1 MEPASSLLFSAYTIN
16 QQTHI
21 SNYVQSHIISHRQHA
36 SVTTVTII
44 MALLATFIL
53 YSCIHELIYPSGC

>member
-16 QQTHI
+16 QQMHI
-21 SNYVQSHIISHRQHA
+21 YNCVQSHFISHHQHA

-44 MALLATFIL
+44 MVLLATLLL